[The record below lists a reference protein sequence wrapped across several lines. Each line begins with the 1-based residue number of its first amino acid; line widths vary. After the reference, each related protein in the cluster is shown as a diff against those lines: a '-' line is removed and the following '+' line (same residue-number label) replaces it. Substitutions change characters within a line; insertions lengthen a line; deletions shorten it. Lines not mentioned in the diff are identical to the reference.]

1 MAEKRGRRKKRETDT
16 PEGAPTAAGA
26 ASATAA
32 ITAEADDAEKP
43 EVIRIAQDEFNLA
56 VFPIAVLDKRAQK
69 SKNYLTFTE
78 HITSNG
84 REIQRVWTVM
94 PHPIEGLPST
104 TDEDVYVALMELSYE
119 QGAQKKVYFSR
130 YDLIRRLGWPMNA
143 KHYERLESSLRKLA
157 AVRIEAKNAY
167 VDRHTGRLVDVGMSI
182 IQEFKIFDE
191 GAGKR
196 TGAKSYVMWSDRVAQ
211 SLSEKLFKKLDAD
224 FYFNL
229 TSPIAKRLFRYL
241 DKKFGSSD
249 YFVINVRKLA
259 FEHVGMSREM
269 TYVSQIMQRLEPA
282 LNELVAKQFLVE
294 WTLTEETIHFRKNL
308 EFGARIQ
315 QMALPI
321 YDVMDAMCD
330 DDLSPEERAVRDVAL
345 HLEGQL
351 TARGMIG
358 SVAKKLVESFELQGK
373 LETIEQ
379 AIATFDRQYRQ
390 RDLANPGGLLY
401 TLIVNGQ
408 EALPKLPPKRRRSSG
423 KMPRA
428 RAEKPAEASEGIGES
443 QGSQEGV
450 PLFSTPSQER
460 MQELEL
466 GYLEHLERTGEAL
479 LAQLKKSE
487 LKELVAR
494 EREELLA
501 SDRRKIYARWEP
513 DVLDE
518 HLRRLVGRKLAEAKV
533 ESFAAWCAAR
543 GVELDALMRP
553 STMPED

>member
-1 MAEKRGRRKKRETDT
+1 MAEKRGRRKKCETGT
-16 PEGAPTAAGA
+16 PEGTPATAGA
-26 ASATAA
+26 SPAAAT
-32 ITAEADDAEKP
+32 TTEADDAEKP
-43 EVIRIAQDEFNLA
+43 EIIRIAQDEFNLA

-229 TSPIAKRLFRYL
+229 SSPIAKRLFRYL

-282 LNELVAKQFLVE
+282 LNELVSKQFLVE
-294 WTLTEETIHFRKNL
+294 WTLTEETIHFRKNP

-315 QMALPI
+315 QMSLPI

-330 DDLSPEERAVRDVAL
+330 DDLSPEERAIRDVAL
-345 HLEGQL
+345 HLEDSLWRAHDQ
-351 TARGMIG
+351 R
-358 SVAKKLVESFELQGK
+358 SCQRLVESFELQGK

-379 AIATFDRQYRQ
+379 AIAIFDRQYRQ
-390 RDLANPGGLLY
+390 RNLANPGGLLY
-401 TLIVNGQ
+401 TLIVNGK
-408 EALPKLPPKRRRSSG
+408 EALPKLPPKRRQTAR

-428 RAEKPAEASEGIGES
+428 RTEKPAEASGSAGEGRNS
-443 QGSQEGV
+443 QAAA
-450 PLFSTPSQER
+450 PLFPVPSQER

-466 GYLEHLERTGEAL
+466 GYLEYLERTGEAL

-533 ESFAAWCAAR
+533 ESFADWCAAR
-543 GVELDALMRP
+543 GVQLDELIRFP
-553 STMPED
+553 MPPEK

>member
-1 MAEKRGRRKKRETDT
+1 MAEKQSRRKKRE
-16 PEGAPTAAGA
+16 P
-26 ASATAA
+26 SATEGLPVTELATS
-32 ITAEADDAEKP
+32 TAHGDGEDGEKP

-167 VDRHTGRLVDVGMSI
+167 VDRHSGRLVDVGMSI

-241 DKKFGSSD
+241 DKKFGSGD

-259 FEHVGMSREM
+259 FEHVGMSRELL
-269 TYVSQIMQRLEPA
+269 YVSQIMQRLEPA
-282 LNELVAKQFLVE
+282 LNELVAKQFLIE
-294 WTLTEETIHFRKNL
+294 WTLAEETIHFRKNL
-308 EFGARIQ
+308 DFGARIQ

-351 TARGMIG
+351 MARGMIG

-379 AIATFDRQYRQ
+379 AITTFDRQYRQ

-408 EALPKLPPKRRRSSG
+408 DALPKLPPKRRRPAG
-423 KMPRA
+423 KMPSV
-428 RAEKPAEASEGIGES
+428 RAEKPAEASEAPEVGVGAGEA
-443 QGSQEGV
+443 G
-450 PLFSTPSQER
+450 PLFPSPSQER
-460 MQELEL
+460 VQDLEL
-466 GYLEHLERTGEAL
+466 GYLDHLERTGEAL
-479 LAQLKKSE
+479 LAQLKKTE
-487 LKELVAR
+487 LKELVAK
-494 EREELLA
+494 EREALLA
-501 SDRRKIYARWEP
+501 SDRRKVYARWEP
-513 DVLDE
+513 DMLDE
-518 HLRRLVGRKLAEAKV
+518 HLRRLVGRKLAEAAV
-533 ESFAAWCAAR
+533 EPFADWCIAR
-543 GVELDALMRP
+543 GVK
-553 STMPED
+553 PEDIIGAKPAD

>member
-1 MAEKRGRRKKRETDT
+1 MPEKRSRRRNRESDAAQAL
-16 PEGAPTAAGA
+16 PAAADAAPDA
-26 ASATAA
+26 ASAAG
-32 ITAEADDAEKP
+32 ESEEGEKP

-167 VDRHTGRLVDVGMSI
+167 VDRHSGRLVDVGMSI

-241 DKKFGSSD
+241 DKKFGRGD

-259 FEHVGMSREM
+259 FEHVGMSREL

-282 LNELVAKQFLVE
+282 LNELVVKQFLIE
-294 WTLTEETIHFRKNL
+294 WTLAEETIHFRKNL

-315 QMALPI
+315 QMTLPI

-330 DDLSPEERAVRDVAL
+330 DDLSPEERAVRDLAL
-345 HLEGQL
+345 HLEGEL
-351 TARGMIG
+351 MARGMIG
-358 SVAKKLVESFELQGK
+358 SVAKKLVESFEMQGK
-373 LETIEQ
+373 LETIER
-379 AIATFDRQYRQ
+379 ALATFDRQYRQ

-408 EALPKLPPKRRRSSG
+408 EAVPKLPPKRRRPAG
-423 KMPRA
+423 KMPSA
-428 RAEKPAEASEGIGES
+428 RAEKPAEALEASREETNKGDAG
-443 QGSQEGV
+443 
-450 PLFSTPSQER
+450 PLFPAPSQER
-460 MQELEL
+460 LQELEL
-466 GYLEHLERTGEAL
+466 GYIEHLERTGEAL
-479 LAQLKKSE
+479 LGRLKRAE
-487 LKELVAR
+487 LKDLVAR

-513 DVLDE
+513 DVLDD
-518 HLRRLVGRKLAEAKV
+518 HLRRLVGRKLAEAEV
-533 ESFAAWCAAR
+533 EPFAAWCAAR
-543 GVELDALMRP
+543 GVELEALMTAP
-553 STMPED
+553 PEG

>member
-1 MAEKRGRRKKRETDT
+1 MAEKRGRRKKHEADA
-16 PEGAPTAAGA
+16 PEGAAAG
-26 ASATAA
+26 TPPP
-32 ITAEADDAEKP
+32 TTQTDGEDTEKP

-241 DKKFGSSD
+241 DKKFGSAD

-282 LNELVAKQFLVE
+282 LNELVAKQFLTE

-408 EALPKLPPKRRRSSG
+408 AALPKLPPKRRRTSAT

-428 RAEKPAEASEGIGES
+428 RAEKPAGASESLAEGGSS
-443 QGSQEGV
+443 QDTT
-450 PLFSTPSQER
+450 PLFSAPSQER

-513 DVLDE
+513 EVLDE

-543 GVELDALMRP
+543 GVQLDELMRP
-553 STMPED
+553 TTTTD

>member
-1 MAEKRGRRKKRETDT
+1 MSEKRGRRKKRETDGADGT
-16 PEGAPTAAGA
+16 PIEAVAPPSGAAAGEHED
-26 ASATAA
+26 T
-32 ITAEADDAEKP
+32 DKP

-167 VDRHTGRLVDVGMSI
+167 VDRHSGRLVDVGMSI

-191 GAGKR
+191 STGKR

-241 DKKFGSSD
+241 DKKFGSGD

-259 FEHVGMSREM
+259 FEHVGMSRELN
-269 TYVSQIMQRLEPA
+269 YVSQIMQRLEPA
-282 LNELVAKQFLVE
+282 LNELVSKQFLVE

-330 DDLSPEERAVRDVAL
+330 DDLSPEERAVRDLAL
-345 HLEGQL
+345 HLEGEL
-351 TARGMIG
+351 MARGVIG
-358 SVAKKLVESFELQGK
+358 SVAKKLVESFEMQGK
-373 LETIEQ
+373 LETVEQ

-408 EALPKLPPKRRRSSG
+408 EALPKLPPKRRKQSTG
-423 KMPRA
+423 KTVRG
-428 RAEKPAEASEGIGES
+428 RAEKPADAAEVSGTGETKADAPS
-443 QGSQEGV
+443 
-450 PLFSTPSQER
+450 LFPAPSQER
-460 MQELEL
+460 LQELEL

-479 LAQLKKSE
+479 LAQCKKSE
-487 LKELVAR
+487 LKELVAK

-501 SDRRKIYARWEP
+501 SDRRKVYARWEP
-513 DVLDE
+513 EVLEE
-518 HLRRLVGRKLAEAKV
+518 HLRRLVGRKLAEAQV
-533 ESFAAWCAAR
+533 EPFAAWCAAR
-543 GVELDALMRP
+543 GVTLDTLVGVP
-553 STMPED
+553 SASE